1 MKNIIIG
8 LIIGLIIGFVV
19 SFSIYHFTKIE
30 VPQSTYDIEHK
41 ANAKYVDSLNVQL
54 EIYKSNNILL
64 LGDIKNIEHQLDS
77 FLSLKNN
84 DKEKIKQLQDD
95 LSKIRNTPK
104 VLPPN
109 ELLIQLRNKFNK

>member
-8 LIIGLIIGFVV
+8 LIIGLIIGGIV
-19 SFSIYHFTKIE
+19 SFSIYHFTRTE
-30 VPQSTYDIEHK
+30 VPTSTYDIEHK
-41 ANAKYVDSLNVQL
+41 ANMKYIDSLNTQL

-64 LGDIKNIEHQLDS
+64 LNDVKNTQNVNDS
-77 FLSLKNN
+77 LLSLKNN
-84 DKEKIKQLQDD
+84 DKEKIKQLQTE
-95 LSKIRNTPK
+95 LSKIRTTPK